1 MEVSKLLTRPSHNVH
16 RTCTIK
22 SEHDSIPKHFN
33 PKLKTKFRTL
43 TLDSQRL
50 NLVIVNTTRIQVLPE
65 NRNEFM
71 QTVCPL
77 LEPIRREK
85 GCMSYR
91 IFVDATDQNAS
102 LLVGEWQT
110 QNDYTNH
117 LHSKGYGILMGAI
130 TVLGVPNC
138 VECRLLYAVPVL
150 ATVPESDG

>member
-1 MEVSKLLTRPSHNVH
+1 
-16 RTCTIK
+16 
-22 SEHDSIPKHFN
+22 
-33 PKLKTKFRTL
+33 
-43 TLDSQRL
+43 
-50 NLVIVNTTRIQVLPE
+50 
-65 NRNEFM
+65 M

-110 QNDYTNH
+110 QNDWTNH
-117 LHSKGYGILMGAI
+117 LRSKDHAILMGAI

-138 VECRLLYAVPVL
+138 VESRLLYAVPVL
-150 ATVPESDG
+150 ATLS